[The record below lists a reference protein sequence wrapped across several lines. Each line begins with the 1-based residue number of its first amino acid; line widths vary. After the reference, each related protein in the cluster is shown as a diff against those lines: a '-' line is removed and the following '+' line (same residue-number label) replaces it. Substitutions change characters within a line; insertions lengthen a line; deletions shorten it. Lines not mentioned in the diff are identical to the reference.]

1 MCVWERE
8 EEGGGGGVCVVSVTV
23 KYPAFPPCVVDG
35 RSRNPLY
42 SSSAVYL
49 FQ

>member
-1 MCVWERE
+1 M
-8 EEGGGGGVCVVSVTV
+8 GGGVCVVSVTV
-23 KYPAFPPCVVDG
+23 KCPAFPPCAVDG
-35 RSRNPLY
+35 RSRNHVY